1 MGGCAEQLEGSSH
14 GVSDGN
20 ISPVIMDQFGWE
32 KAIQLLFDFEQLV
45 VFEGDDFGTLKLCAP
60 AFKGYIQK

>member
-1 MGGCAEQLEGSSH
+1 MSRDRAEQVEGSSH

-32 KAIQLLFDFEQLV
+32 NATGVGL
-45 VFEGDDFGTLKLCAP
+45 
-60 AFKGYIQK
+60 